1 MCREWMIYIIKMKRL
16 FFTITGLMLTLMV
29 AVADEISFVAS
40 APNAVV
46 VGQQFRLS
54 YKVNRGNAKEPRIPL
69 IDGFA
74 ILAGPNLSRESSFKM
89 VNNQTT
95 STQSLTYT
103 YILRADKEGAFTLP
117 AATVE
122 VEGKQI
128 TSNAVDIKV
137 LPQDSRTQTARNG
150 DSGNSAT
157 SSEINSSDLFMTAT
171 LNKTKVYEQQAV
183 LLTYKVY
190 SAVNLTSLNGKMPDL
205 KGFHIQEIELPQ
217 QKEWQLEHY
226 KGRNYR
232 ALTWRQYLLFPQQTG
247 EIEIPSVAFEG
258 IVAQQV
264 RSTSMDPFDLFFNGG
279 NQYVEVKKML
289 NTPKLKLNVQNLPS
303 GKPEGFSGGVGEF
316 SVKSSISTTDIK
328 ANEAVTLRVTVS
340 GVGNMKL
347 IKIPEVDFPA
357 DFEVYDPKVDN
368 NFSVKANGLSGNKI
382 IEYLVIPRHGG
393 VYTIPSVKFSYFDV
407 KSQEYKTLETES
419 YTLNVLKGKSGDNE
433 VSTSYVSK
441 EDLKLLG
448 QDIRFIK
455 RGDTQLSKQGDYLF
469 ASTFYWLCYIIP
481 LLCFAGYI
489 IMYRKKMAENSNI
502 TKLRTKKAN
511 KVAVKRLKNA
521 KKLLAEKK
529 STEFYDEILKTL
541 WGYVGD
547 KLSISVSQLS
557 KDNIAARLAD
567 RGVDENLIK
576 EFEAVLG
583 ESEFARY
590 APGNP
595 GETMDKVYSMAID
608 VISKLENSIK
618 K

>member
-1 MCREWMIYIIKMKRL
+1 MKRL
-16 FFTITGLMLTLMV
+16 FFTITGLLLTMMV

-46 VGQQFRLS
+46 VGQQFKLS
-54 YKVNRGNAKEPRIPL
+54 YKVNRSNAKEPRIPT
-69 IDGFA
+69 IDGFS
-74 ILAGPNLSRESSFKM
+74 ILSGPNRSVQSSFNM
-89 VNNQTT
+89 INGQAT
-95 STQSLTYT
+95 STQSITYT
-103 YILRADKEGAFTLP
+103 YILRADNEGSYTLP
-117 AATVE
+117 SATVQ

-128 TSNAVDIKV
+128 TSNSIDIKV
-137 LPQDSRTQTARNG
+137 LPQDKQTQN
-150 DSGNSAT
+150 T
-157 SSEINSSDLFMTAT
+157 SNSSSNNNSSSAEISGSELFMTAT

-226 KGRNYR
+226 NGRNYR

-279 NQYVEVKKML
+279 SQYVEVKKVL

-303 GKPEGFSGGVGEF
+303 GKPVGFSGGVGEF
-316 SVKSSISTTDIK
+316 SIKSSISTTELK
-328 ANEAVTLRVTVS
+328 ANEAVTLRVTIS

-347 IKIPEVDFPA
+347 IKTPEVEFPA
-357 DFEVYDPKVDN
+357 DFEIYDPKVDN
-368 NFSVKANGLSGNKI
+368 NFNVKANGLSGNKI

-407 KSQEYKTLETES
+407 KTEEYKTLETES
-419 YTLNVLKGKSGDNE
+419 YTINVAKSKDNGNT

-455 RGDTQLSKQGDYLF
+455 RKETQLNKQGDYLF
-469 ASTFYWLCYIIP
+469 GSITYWLWYIIP
-481 LLCFAGYI
+481 LSGFILYI
-489 IMYRKKMAENSNI
+489 IMYRKKMAENANI

-521 KKLLAEKK
+521 KKLLTEKK
-529 STEFYDEILKTL
+529 SNEFYDEILKTL

-567 RGVDENLIK
+567 RGVDETLIK

-618 K
+618 R

>member
-1 MCREWMIYIIKMKRL
+1 MKRL
-16 FFTITGLMLTLMV
+16 FLTITGIVLTMMV

-46 VGQQFRLS
+46 VGQQFKLS
-54 YKVNRGNAKEPRIPL
+54 YKVNRGNAKEPRIPT
-69 IDGFA
+69 IEGFS
-74 ILAGPNLSRESSFKM
+74 ILSGPNRSSESSFQMINGK
-89 VNNQTT
+89 TT
-95 STQSLTYT
+95 STQSLTFT
-103 YILRADKEGAFTLP
+103 YILKADKEGTFTLP
-117 AATVE
+117 AATVK
-122 VEGKQI
+122 VEGENI
-128 TSNAVDIKV
+128 TSNSVNIKV
-137 LPQDSRTQTARNG
+137 LPQDKQTQSTRNSNNA
-150 DSGNSAT
+150 DNVTSA
-157 SSEINSSDLFMTAT
+157 EINSNELFMTAT

-190 SAVNLTSLNGKMPDL
+190 STVNLTSLNGKMPDL
-205 KGFHIQEIELPQ
+205 KGFHVQEIELPQ

-226 KGRNYR
+226 KDRNYR

-264 RSTSMDPFDLFFNGG
+264 RRAAADPFDLFFNGG
-279 NQYVEVKKML
+279 SQYVEVKKIL

-316 SVKSSISTTDIK
+316 NLNSSISTTELK
-328 ANEAVTLRVTVS
+328 ANEAVTLKLTIS

-347 IKIPEVDFPA
+347 IKTPEVNFPA
-357 DFEVYDPKVDN
+357 DFEIYDPKVNN
-368 NFSVKANGLSGNKI
+368 NFNVKTNGLSGNKI
-382 IEYLVIPRHGG
+382 IEYLAIPRHGG
-393 VYTIPSVKFSYFDV
+393 VYTIPPIKFSYFDV
-407 KSQEYKTLETES
+407 KTQEYKTLETES
-419 YTLNVLKGKSGDNE
+419 YTINVAKGKDSGNT

-455 RGDTQLSKQGDYLF
+455 RGDTRLKKQGDYLF
-469 ASTFYWLCYIIP
+469 GSMSYWLWYIIP
-481 LLCFAGYI
+481 LIGFIGYI
-489 IMYRKKMAENSNI
+489 IMYRKKMTENANI

-529 STEFYDEILKTL
+529 SNEFYDEILKTL

-557 KDNIAARLAD
+557 KDNIAARLAE
-567 RGVDENLIK
+567 RGVEDTLIK
-576 EFEAVLG
+576 EFETVLG

-595 GETMDKVYSMAID
+595 GETMDKIYSMAIE
-608 VISKLENSIK
+608 VISNLENSIK
-618 K
+618 R

>member
-1 MCREWMIYIIKMKRL
+1 
-16 FFTITGLMLTLMV
+16 MLTMMV
-29 AVADEISFVAS
+29 ALADEISFVAS

-54 YKVNRGNAKEPRIPL
+54 YKINRGNAKEPRIPA
-69 IDGFA
+69 IEGFS
-74 ILAGPNLSRESSFKM
+74 ILSGPNRSSESSYRM
-89 VNNQTT
+89 VNGQVS

-103 YILRADKEGAFTLP
+103 YILKADREGTYTLP
-117 AATVE
+117 SAAVE

-128 TSNAVDIKV
+128 TSNSVDIKV
-137 LPQDSRTQTARNG
+137 LPQDNQSQSVRNSRGTDKTE
-150 DSGNSAT
+150 SSAN
-157 SSEINSSDLFMTAT
+157 INSSDLFMTAT

-232 ALTWRQYLLFPQQTG
+232 AITWRQYMLFPQQTG

-264 RSTSMDPFDLFFNGG
+264 RSTAMDPFDLFFNGG
-279 NQYVEVKKML
+279 SQYVEVKKVI

-303 GKPEGFSGGVGEF
+303 GKPEGFSGGVGDF
-316 SVKSSISTTDIK
+316 AISSSISTTDLK
-328 ANEAVTLRVTVS
+328 ANEAVTLRVTIS

-347 IKIPEVDFPA
+347 IKTPEVNFPA
-357 DFEVYDPKVDN
+357 DFEIYDPKVTN

-419 YTLNVLKGKSGDNE
+419 YTLNVAKGKDNGNG

-448 QDIRFIK
+448 QDIRFMK
-455 RGDTQLSKQGDYLF
+455 REGTQLNKRDDYLF
-469 ASTFYWLCYIIP
+469 GSLSYWLWYIIP
-481 LLCFAGYI
+481 LLGFIGYI
-489 IMYRKKMAENSNI
+489 IIYRKKMAENANI

-521 KKLLAEKK
+521 KKLLVEQK
-529 STEFYDEILKTL
+529 SNEFYDEILKTL
-541 WGYVGD
+541 WGYVSD
-547 KLSISVSQLS
+547 KLSISISQLS
-557 KDNIAARLAD
+557 KDNIAARLTE
-567 RGVDENLIK
+567 RGVDEALIK
-576 EFEAVLG
+576 EFETVLG

-618 K
+618 R

>member
-1 MCREWMIYIIKMKRL
+1 
-16 FFTITGLMLTLMV
+16 MLTIMV
-29 AVADEISFVAS
+29 AIADEISFVAS

-46 VGQQFRLS
+46 VGQQFKLS
-54 YKVNRGNAKEPRIPL
+54 YKINIGNAKEPRIPA
-69 IDGFA
+69 IEGFS
-74 ILAGPNLSRESSFKM
+74 ILSGPNRSSESSFQMINGK
-89 VNNQTT
+89 TT

-103 YILRADKEGAFTLP
+103 YILKAEKEGTFNLP
-117 AATVE
+117 SATVK
-122 VEGKQI
+122 VEGENV
-128 TSNAVDIKV
+128 TSNSVKIKV
-137 LPQDSRTQTARNG
+137 LPQDKQAQSAHNSNNAG
-150 DSGNSAT
+150 SAT
-157 SSEINSSDLFMTAT
+157 SAEINGNDLFMTAT

-190 SAVNLTSLNGKMPDL
+190 STVNLTSLNGKMPDL

-264 RSTSMDPFDLFFNGG
+264 RSTSMDPFDLFFNGAS
-279 NQYVEVKKML
+279 QYVEVKKIL
-289 NTPKLKLNVQNLPS
+289 NTPKQKLSVQNLPS
-303 GKPEGFSGGVGEF
+303 GKPEDFSGGVGEF
-316 SVKSSISTTDIK
+316 NLNSSISTTELK
-328 ANEAVTLRVTVS
+328 ANEAVTLKLTIS

-347 IKIPEVDFPA
+347 IKTPEVNFPA
-357 DFEVYDPKVDN
+357 DFEVYDPKVNN
-368 NFSVKANGLSGNKI
+368 NFSVKTNGLSGNKI
-382 IEYLVIPRHGG
+382 IEYLAIPRHGG
-393 VYTIPSVKFSYFDV
+393 VYTIPAIKFSYFDV
-407 KSQEYKTLETES
+407 KTQEYKTLESES
-419 YTLNVLKGKSGDNE
+419 YTINVAKGKDNGSTT
-433 VSTSYVSK
+433 STSYVSK

-455 RGDTQLSKQGDYLF
+455 RGDTKLSKQGDYLF
-469 ASTFYWLCYIIP
+469 GSMNYWLWYIIP
-481 LLCFAGYI
+481 LLGFIGYI
-489 IMYRKKMAENSNI
+489 IVYRKKMAENANI

-529 STEFYDEILKTL
+529 SNEFYDEILKTL

-557 KDNIAARLAD
+557 KDNIAARLAE
-567 RGVDENLIK
+567 RGVEEALIK
-576 EFEAVLG
+576 EFEKVLG

-595 GETMDKVYSMAID
+595 GETMDKIYSMAIE
-608 VISKLENSIK
+608 VISNLENSIK
-618 K
+618 R

>member
-1 MCREWMIYIIKMKRL
+1 MKRL
-16 FFTITGLMLTLMV
+16 FFTITGLLLTMMV

-46 VGQQFRLS
+46 VGQQFKLS
-54 YKVNRGNAKEPRIPL
+54 YKVNRSNAKEPRIPT
-69 IDGFA
+69 IDGFS
-74 ILAGPNLSRESSFKM
+74 ILSGPNRSVQSSFNM
-89 VNNQTT
+89 INGQAT
-95 STQSLTYT
+95 STQSITYT
-103 YILRADKEGAFTLP
+103 YILRADNEGSYTLP
-117 AATVE
+117 SATVQ

-128 TSNAVDIKV
+128 TSNSIDIKV
-137 LPQDSRTQTARNG
+137 LPQDKQTQN
-150 DSGNSAT
+150 T
-157 SSEINSSDLFMTAT
+157 SNSSSNNNSSSAEISGSELFMTAT

-226 KGRNYR
+226 NGRNYR

-279 NQYVEVKKML
+279 SQYVEVKKVL

-303 GKPEGFSGGVGEF
+303 GKPVGFSGGVGEF
-316 SVKSSISTTDIK
+316 SIKSSISTTELK
-328 ANEAVTLRVTVS
+328 ANEAVTLRVTIS

-347 IKIPEVDFPA
+347 IKTPEVEFPA
-357 DFEVYDPKVDN
+357 DFEIYDPKVDN
-368 NFSVKANGLSGNKI
+368 NFNVKANGLSGNKI

-407 KSQEYKTLETES
+407 KTEEYKTLETES
-419 YTLNVLKGKSGDNE
+419 YTINVAKSKDNGNT

-455 RGDTQLSKQGDYLF
+455 RKETQLNKQGDYLF
-469 ASTFYWLCYIIP
+469 GSITYWLWYIIP
-481 LLCFAGYI
+481 LSGFILYI
-489 IMYRKKMAENSNI
+489 IMYRKKMAENANI

-529 STEFYDEILKTL
+529 SNEFYDEILKTL

-567 RGVDENLIK
+567 RGVDETLIK

-618 K
+618 R

>member
-1 MCREWMIYIIKMKRL
+1 
-16 FFTITGLMLTLMV
+16 MV
-29 AVADEISFVAS
+29 AIADEISFVAS

-46 VGQQFRLS
+46 VGQQFKLS
-54 YKVNRGNAKEPRIPL
+54 YKINIGNAKEPRIPA
-69 IDGFA
+69 IEGFS
-74 ILAGPNLSRESSFKM
+74 ILSGPNRSSESSFQMINGK
-89 VNNQTT
+89 TT

-103 YILRADKEGAFTLP
+103 YILKAEKEGTFNLP
-117 AATVE
+117 SATVK
-122 VEGKQI
+122 VEGENV
-128 TSNAVDIKV
+128 TSNSVKIKV
-137 LPQDSRTQTARNG
+137 LPQDKQAQSAHNSNNAG
-150 DSGNSAT
+150 SAT
-157 SSEINSSDLFMTAT
+157 SAEINGNDLFMTAT

-190 SAVNLTSLNGKMPDL
+190 STVNLTSLNGKMPDL
-205 KGFHIQEIELPQ
+205 KGFHIQEIDLPQ

-264 RSTSMDPFDLFFNGG
+264 RSTSMDPFDLFFNGAS
-279 NQYVEVKKML
+279 QYVEVKKIL
-289 NTPKLKLNVQNLPS
+289 NTPKQKLSVQNLPS
-303 GKPEGFSGGVGEF
+303 GKPEDFSGGVGEF
-316 SVKSSISTTDIK
+316 NLNSSISTTELK
-328 ANEAVTLRVTVS
+328 ANEAVTLKLTIS

-347 IKIPEVDFPA
+347 IKTPEVNFPA
-357 DFEVYDPKVDN
+357 DFEVYDPKVNN
-368 NFSVKANGLSGNKI
+368 NFSVKTNGLSGNKI
-382 IEYLVIPRHGG
+382 IEYLAIPRHGG
-393 VYTIPSVKFSYFDV
+393 VYTIPAIKFSYFDV
-407 KSQEYKTLETES
+407 KTQEYKTLESES
-419 YTLNVLKGKSGDNE
+419 YTINVAKGKDNGSTT
-433 VSTSYVSK
+433 STSYVSK

-455 RGDTQLSKQGDYLF
+455 RGDTKLSKQGDYLF
-469 ASTFYWLCYIIP
+469 GSMNYWLWYIIP
-481 LLCFAGYI
+481 LLGFIGYI
-489 IMYRKKMAENSNI
+489 IVYRKKMAENANI

-529 STEFYDEILKTL
+529 SNEFYDEILKTL

-557 KDNIAARLAD
+557 KDNIAARLAE
-567 RGVDENLIK
+567 RGVEEALIK
-576 EFEAVLG
+576 EFEKVLG

-595 GETMDKVYSMAID
+595 GETMDKIYSMAIE
-608 VISKLENSIK
+608 VISNLENSIK
-618 K
+618 R